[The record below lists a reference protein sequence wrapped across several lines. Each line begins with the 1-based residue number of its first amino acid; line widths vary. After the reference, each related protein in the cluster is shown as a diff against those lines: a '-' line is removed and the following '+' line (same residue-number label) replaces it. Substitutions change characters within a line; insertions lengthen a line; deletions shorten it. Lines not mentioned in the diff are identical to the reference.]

1 MLFRPKAK
9 AARMGASEKFWKN
22 FGAEGYSVH
31 CLGKNGHSIYSKFIS
46 LIFEEPQK
54 TSMRTNEKILAP
66 LSLIFLSSGCIPA
79 YFHSML
85 CAMSLWMIGFAI
97 MNIHVFVLTRKKF

>member
-1 MLFRPKAK
+1 MNSVVIYSTKSATRAK
-9 AARMGASEKFWKN
+9 IIFAKCSISMYNDW
-22 FGAEGYSVH
+22 
-31 CLGKNGHSIYSKFIS
+31 GKSGHSIYSKFIS
-46 LIFEEPQK
+46 LIFEDQQK
-54 TSMRTNEKILAP
+54 TSMRLNEKILAP

-97 MNIHVFVLTRKKF
+97 MNIHVFVLSRKKF